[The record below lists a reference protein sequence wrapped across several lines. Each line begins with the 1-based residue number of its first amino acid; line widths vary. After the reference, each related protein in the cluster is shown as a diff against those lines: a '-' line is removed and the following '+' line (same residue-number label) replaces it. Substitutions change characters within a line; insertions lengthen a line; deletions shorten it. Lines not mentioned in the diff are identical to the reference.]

1 MASEIVVKASNN
13 INETYEIVDVV
24 TNHDQALVVQVQG
37 LYRNNSLSVKP
48 YEEIQSLIKIVVCPV
63 KNSYV
68 INNIFI
74 FILSKKNI
82 HFFIFNIFLK
92 ILKKYLK

>member
-1 MASEIVVKASNN
+1 MASETVVKASNN

-24 TNHDQALVVQVQG
+24 TNHDPGLVVQVQG

-48 YEEIQSLIKIVVCPV
+48 YEEIQSLIKIVVCPL

-68 INNIFI
+68 IR
-74 FILSKKNI
+74 L
-82 HFFIFNIFLK
+82 FFFLK
-92 ILKKYLK
+92 K

>member
-1 MASEIVVKASNN
+1 MASETVVKASNN

-24 TNHDQALVVQVQG
+24 ANHDQGLVVQVHG

-48 YEEIQSLIKIVVCPV
+48 YEEIQNLINIVVCPM

-68 INNIFI
+68 IIFFI
-74 FILSKKNI
+74 FSKKNI
-82 HFFIFNIFLK
+82 HFFFYFFKLFFFL
-92 ILKKYLK
+92 LFS